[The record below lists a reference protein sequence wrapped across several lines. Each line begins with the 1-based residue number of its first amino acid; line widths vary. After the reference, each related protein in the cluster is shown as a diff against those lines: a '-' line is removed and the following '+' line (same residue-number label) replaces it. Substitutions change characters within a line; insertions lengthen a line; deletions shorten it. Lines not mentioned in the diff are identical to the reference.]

1 MLLEM
6 PLRFRC
12 RRKGDRRFVAQG
24 RERRHFARVFLP
36 FLNFGR
42 IDNDLN
48 LALVIGEAHPPA
60 KTLLVQIAEPAL
72 IIMMIGRAE
81 ERPAQPAPRHVGEI
95 SFDRLRL
102 DDVDLV
108 KILLSKAK
116 RVPLEKLSI
125 DRDGA
130 VFAQLKKR
138 RLTGRSQ
145 LNIVAGGFFQ
155 KEPRE
160 REKRVGDRARF
171 DLRDD
176 VLKSRNARQK
186 FDGDRRQRPLNRWTM
201 GRAGRAGAEAE
212 EGRSMAWRS

>member
-12 RRKGDRRFVAQG
+12 RRKRDRRFVAQG

-36 FLNFGR
+36 FLDFGR
-42 IDNDLN
+42 IGDDLN

-60 KTLLVQIAEPAL
+60 KALLVQIAEPAL
-72 IIMMIGRAE
+72 IIMLIGRDE
-81 ERPAQPAPRHVGEI
+81 ERPAEFAAGDVGKI
-95 SFDRLRL
+95 SFDRLCL
-102 DDVDLV
+102 GDVDLV
-108 KILLSKAK
+108 KILLSKTK

-138 RLTGRSQ
+138 RLNGRSQ

-155 KEPRE
+155 KEPPE
-160 REKRVGDRARF
+160 RGKPGSERSRI
-171 DLRDD
+171 DLRAGGF
-176 VLKSRNARQK
+176 KSTKRRQK
-186 FDGDRRQRPLNRWTM
+186 
-201 GRAGRAGAEAE
+201 
-212 EGRSMAWRS
+212 

>member
-1 MLLEM
+1 
-6 PLRFRC
+6 
-12 RRKGDRRFVAQG
+12 
-24 RERRHFARVFLP
+24 
-36 FLNFGR
+36 
-42 IDNDLN
+42 

-60 KTLLVQIAEPAL
+60 KALLVQITEPAL

-81 ERPAQPAPRHVGEI
+81 EHPAQFAAGDVGKI

-108 KILLSKAK
+108 EILLSKAK

-160 REKRVGDRARF
+160 SEKRVGDRARF

-176 VLKSRNARQK
+176 VFKSRNARQK
-186 FDGDRRQRPLNRWTM
+186 FDSDGRQRPLNRWTM
-201 GRAGRAGAEAE
+201 VRAGLEVAEATLIL
-212 EGRSMAWRS
+212 STPWRSRSAVVVPVTLF

>member
-6 PLRFRC
+6 PLRFCC
-12 RRKGDRRFVAQG
+12 RRKRYRRLVTQG

-36 FLNFGR
+36 FLDFGR
-42 IDNDLN
+42 IGDDLN

-60 KTLLVQIAEPAL
+60 KALLVQITEPAL

-81 ERPAQPAPRHVGEI
+81 ERPAQFAAGDVGKI

-108 KILLSKAK
+108 EILLSKAK

-145 LNIVAGGFFQ
+145 LNIVAGGTF
-155 KEPRE
+155 
-160 REKRVGDRARF
+160 EKDSRLGGKGGGVAAWFG
-171 DLRDD
+171 LRRG
-176 VLKSRNARQK
+176 V
-186 FDGDRRQRPLNRWTM
+186 F
-201 GRAGRAGAEAE
+201 
-212 EGRSMAWRS
+212 EGRI